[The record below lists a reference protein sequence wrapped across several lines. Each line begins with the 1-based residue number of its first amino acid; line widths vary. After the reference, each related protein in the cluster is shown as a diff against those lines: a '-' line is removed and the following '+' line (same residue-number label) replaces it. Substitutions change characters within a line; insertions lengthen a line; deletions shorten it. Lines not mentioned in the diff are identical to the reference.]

1 MLHYNG
7 AQAFHSLQHSYLL
20 FTPIIFRS
28 ASLHCYHLPLDHES
42 LDFTSFLF
50 VLFFSEQY
58 EITLLE
64 VAVLVISF
72 LHSTFQDC
80 IKYKH

>member
-42 LDFTSFLF
+42 LDFTSLF
-50 VLFFSEQY
+50 FFSEQF

-64 VAVLVISF
+64 VAVMEISF